1 MSDESRDLLQSFGK
15 LLQNREFL
23 MVIGHQA
30 GMGGHGGPNGN
41 GGRGQMRLLQ
51 LLHHARNGMT
61 NADIAEILDI
71 RPSSVSATISRLE
84 DMGLVERVP
93 SEADKRAVIVKL
105 SDQGQKMFAQYD
117 QRVDGLSEKLF
128 GGLDENEQADLQRL
142 LTKLSH
148 QVSDLDWGDLNHR
161 GNDWPHHGFGPRWF

>member
-15 LLQNREFL
+15 LFQNREFL
-23 MVIGHQA
+23 MVVGHQP
-30 GMGGHGGPNGN
+30 GMGGHGGPN

-51 LLHHARNGMT
+51 LLHHAKNGMT

-84 DMGLVERVP
+84 DMGLAERVP
-93 SEADKRAVIVKL
+93 SKADKRAVIVKL
-105 SDQGQKMFAQYD
+105 SDRGQEMFDQYD
-117 QRVDGLSEKLF
+117 QRVDGLSEKIF
-128 GGLDENEQADLQRL
+128 GGLDADEQAALERL
-142 LTKLSH
+142 LTKLNH
-148 QVSDLDWGDLNHR
+148 QVGDLDWADLNRH